1 MWKLFIFG
9 EGQSILIDARH
20 YDAAQ
25 RIARLG
31 EREIMKISMLNENGD
46 RLWQQIVPSQPHD
59 YKVQCGLRK
68 LVMFQSQCQQAAGS
82 CTFRCKIFSHGKKET
97 FSLAEIPQFQVLQWT
112 VVANTNLEGMST
124 AVHNFSEFQYYAD
137 NICPPCKI

>member
-68 LVMFQSQCQQAAGS
+68 LFMFQSQCQQAAGS

-97 FSLAEIPQFQVLQWT
+97 FSLAEIPQVQVLQWT
-112 VVANTNLEGMST
+112 VVANG
-124 AVHNFSEFQYYAD
+124 
-137 NICPPCKI
+137 